1 MPNAK
6 MGGGGSRL
14 KRIIHMIA
22 MFDSAQPRKP
32 AQIAQALGVS
42 KRTVYRDLA
51 VLQEC
56 GLPALFD
63 NAAHGYT
70 LASPVTCRL
79 KVDELLCL
87 LIAVHAIA
95 VHAAPSFRRLLRKA
109 SGKLARLLPTRDRK
123 ALRKLTKIFGE
134 PIRESP
140 RRQEDHL
147 LTILQAVERK
157 KALRVDYEN
166 CSSGTETGTLHILG
180 LRTSDVHWEV
190 IGKFEG
196 ERHYRRISLNRIR
209 AAETII

>member
-1 MPNAK
+1 M
-6 MGGGGSRL
+6 
-14 KRIIHMIA
+14 KRIIHMIS
-22 MFDSAQPRKP
+22 MFDSPEPRTT

-42 KRTVYRDLA
+42 KRTVYRDLKA
-51 VLQEC
+51 LEEC

-63 NAAHGYT
+63 DAAHGYT

-87 LIAVHAIA
+87 LIGAHAIN
-95 VHAAPSFRRLLRKA
+95 VHAAPKFRRLLSKA
-109 SGKLARLLPTRDRK
+109 SDKLAKLLPARDRG
-123 ALRKLTKIFGE
+123 ALRRLTRVFGE

-157 KALRVDYEN
+157 RALRVDYDN
-166 CSSGTETGTLHILG
+166 CSSGKETGKLHILG

-196 ERHYRRISLNRIR
+196 ERHYRRIPLDRIR
-209 AAETII
+209 AAETDI